1 MADQKKVDFFA
12 QLDGLGEDQ
21 VRESIAAGVYN
32 PTRTRL
38 AEEWLRR
45 KDQERENALTREQ
58 MDIARDA
65 AASARIA
72 ADSARESVR
81 EAKRSNTIARTAIA
95 IAIVSIIIAVIGL

>member
-1 MADQKKVDFFA
+1 MVDQKKVDFFA

-21 VRESIAAGVYN
+21 VRENIAAGVYN

-45 KDQERENALTREQ
+45 KDQ
-58 MDIARDA
+58 
-65 AASARIA
+65 ASARIA

-81 EAKRSNTIARTAIA
+81 EARRANTIATAAIV
-95 IAIVSIIIAVIGL
+95 IAIVSIIIAVIGLDSQP